1 MYPAR
6 GSGSGNSLANFS
18 LEDGLRVLLIEDDA
32 ILGEA
37 IRDHVVM
44 QGHGVDWVTRLD
56 EASLAIDAVPY
67 ELLLL
72 DLNLP
77 DGLGLTFLKTL
88 RKTGNEVP
96 VIVVTAQDQ
105 VAMRIE
111 GLDSGADD
119 YLVKPFD
126 LAELRARLS
135 AVARRY
141 AGTPNPEVRI
151 GDVTVDLT
159 RKRAER
165 GGRPVDLTAREWAV
179 LERLLRHRGSIV
191 SKPDIEESL
200 YAFGAEVESN
210 TVEVYVSRLRKKIG
224 AGAITTVRGLGYK
237 ADA

>member
-1 MYPAR
+1 M
-6 GSGSGNSLANFS
+6 
-18 LEDGLRVLLIEDDA
+18 RVLLIEDDA

-37 IRDHVVM
+37 IRDHVIM

-56 EASLAIDAVPY
+56 EASLALDAVPY

-77 DGLGLTFLKTL
+77 DGLGLTFLKSL
-88 RKTGNEVP
+88 RKSGRQVP
-96 VIVVTAQDQ
+96 VIIVTAQDQ

-141 AGTPNPEVRI
+141 AGTPNPELKI
-151 GDVTVDLT
+151 GDVTLDLT
-159 RKRAER
+159 RKHAER
-165 GGRPVDLTAREWAV
+165 DGKPVELTAREWAV
-179 LERLLRHRGSIV
+179 LERLLRHKGGIV

-224 AGAITTVRGLGYK
+224 ADAITTVRGLGYK
-237 ADA
+237 VAT

>member
-1 MYPAR
+1 M
-6 GSGSGNSLANFS
+6 
-18 LEDGLRVLLIEDDA
+18 RVLLIEDDA

>member
-1 MYPAR
+1 M
-6 GSGSGNSLANFS
+6 
-18 LEDGLRVLLIEDDA
+18 RVLLIEDDA

-37 IRDHVVM
+37 IHDHVVM
-44 QGHGVDWVTRLD
+44 QGHGVDWVKRLD
-56 EASLAIDAVPY
+56 EAALALEAVPY
-67 ELLLL
+67 ELILL

-77 DGLGLTFLKTL
+77 DGLGLNFLKTL
-88 RKTGNEVP
+88 RRGGNQVP
-96 VIVVTAQDQ
+96 VIIVTAQDQ

-141 AGTPNPEVRI
+141 AGAPNPETTL
-151 GDVTVDLT
+151 GDITLDLT
-159 RKRAER
+159 RKSAER
-165 GGRPVDLTAREWAV
+165 AGKPVDLTAREWAV
-179 LERLLRHRGSIV
+179 LERLLRHRGGIV
-191 SKPDIEESL
+191 SKSDIEESL

-224 AGAITTVRGLGYK
+224 ADAITTVRGLGYK
-237 ADA
+237 AGA